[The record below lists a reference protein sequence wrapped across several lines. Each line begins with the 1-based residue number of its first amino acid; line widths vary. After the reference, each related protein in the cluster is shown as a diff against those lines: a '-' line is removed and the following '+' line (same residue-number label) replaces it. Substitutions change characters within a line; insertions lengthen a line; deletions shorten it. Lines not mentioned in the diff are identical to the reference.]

1 MVAVLAATVFL
12 LTARQEVLNNPAAAL
27 SLVLVAA
34 TVVLILVMCTLTI
47 VFRRLRIQD
56 KSQPMGLPRGSVR
69 AVIALLLITLFF
81 IVAIFLFSSTQNRA
95 DPDQT
100 RALNGVSADRVADIP
115 TEEIKDMTDRVV
127 DGTTVYD
134 LVLFLPS
141 ASTTTS
147 DDIAK
152 QLVTTVGTL
161 VTAVAAFYF
170 GANTVAGAAAK
181 NNGLQVPPIVPPAGP
196 EVLKPAGTATDPAEQ
211 AAAKAEAEQA
221 AADQAAA
228 DQAAADQAAVDE
240 AVAEEQ
246 AAAESDAD
254 ATAVSGDVV
263 TDASPP
269 DEPAEPP
276 DAASKSVG

>member
-1 MVAVLAATVFL
+1 
-12 LTARQEVLNNPAAAL
+12 
-27 SLVLVAA
+27 
-34 TVVLILVMCTLTI
+34 VMCTLTI

-115 TEEIKDMTDRVV
+115 TEQIKDMKDRVV

-181 NNGLQVPPIVPPAGP
+181 NNGPQVPPVVPPADP
-196 EVLKPAGTATDPAEQ
+196 EAPKPAGIGTAADEQ

-228 DQAAADQAAVDE
+228 DQAAADQAAADE
-240 AVAEEQ
+240 AAAEDQ

-254 ATAVSGDVV
+254 GTAVSGDAV
-263 TDASPP
+263 TDAPP
-269 DEPAEPP
+269 SDEAAEPP